1 MPYNQSVLEQELRKG
16 EKIEAGLPWR
26 LLVFAAFLFG
36 LLFIVYLGMQ
46 FGYKPYLNSR
56 IKSLDSKINN
66 LNQVINEEERKRL
79 TAIYSQFIN
88 IQDLLKSHTVPSKL
102 LELLEKNTQSQIY
115 YLSLNFSLTDKS
127 LKLEGIS
134 PSYNIL
140 AQQLEL
146 FQRIPEIE
154 KVNLDDSQLLD
165 NENIRFSIRLIFR
178 PELIKT

>member
-1 MPYNQSVLEQELRKG
+1 MPYNESVVEQELIKR
-16 EKIEAGLPWR
+16 ERVEVGLPWR
-26 LLVFAAFLFG
+26 LLVFATFLFG
-36 LLFIVYLGMQ
+36 LLFLIYLGMQ

-56 IKSLDSKINN
+56 IESLDSKINN

-79 TAIYSQFIN
+79 TTIYSQFIN
-88 IQDLLKSHTVPSKL
+88 IQDLLKSHTLPSKL
-102 LELLEKNTQSQIY
+102 LEFLEKNTQSQIY
-115 YLSLNFSLTDKS
+115 YLYLNFSLIDKS

-154 KVNLDDSQLLD
+154 KVDLDDARLLD
-165 NENIRFSIRLIFR
+165 NENIRFSIKLIFK